1 MSEWY
6 WDASNEVDVVTT
18 LTIVQ
23 FRMMGADL
31 PEVALCPSV
40 SRLGMST
47 LHTFCGSQGC
57 NAMNNGTSP
66 GAWTQRDFFRCHS
79 MVGPT
84 LFLLFVSG

>member
-1 MSEWY
+1 MSEWC

-47 LHTFCGSQGC
+47 LHNLCGS
-57 NAMNNGTSP
+57 
-66 GAWTQRDFFRCHS
+66 
-79 MVGPT
+79 
-84 LFLLFVSG
+84 